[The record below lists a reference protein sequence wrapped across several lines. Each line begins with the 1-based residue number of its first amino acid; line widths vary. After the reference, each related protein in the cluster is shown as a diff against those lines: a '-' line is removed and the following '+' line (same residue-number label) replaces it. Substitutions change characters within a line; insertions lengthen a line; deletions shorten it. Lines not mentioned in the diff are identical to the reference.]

1 MILSKR
7 GFTLIELLVVVA
19 MIAVLIGAM
28 TTSVSAARER
38 AQIQRATSEVKI
50 ISQAILAYENYNK
63 KGDQYG
69 LEEIP
74 ETDADSSSLGFLLGA
89 AAVSTGGKMPVLLMA
104 QLKSGGKMLDPWG
117 MPYRVKVH
125 RGSVSSVSAVKFWTD
140 FFLPNYYRLSED
152 ER

>member
-28 TTSVSAARER
+28 TTSVAAARER
-38 AQIQRATSEVKI
+38 AQIQRATSEVKV
-50 ISQAILAYENYNK
+50 ISQAILAYENYARSGK
-63 KGDQYG
+63 YELQ
-69 LEEIP
+69 EIP

-89 AAVSTGGKMPVLLMA
+89 AAVDAGGKMPVLLMA

-117 MPYRVKVH
+117 MPYRVRVR
-125 RGSVSSVSAVKFWTD
+125 RGSIAAASSVELKTGFC
-140 FFLPNYYRLSED
+140 LPNYYRLSED

>member
-28 TTSVSAARER
+28 TTSVAAARER
-38 AQIQRATSEVKI
+38 AQIQRATSEVKV
-50 ISQAILAYENYNK
+50 ISQAILAYENYARSGK
-63 KGDQYG
+63 YE

-89 AAVSTGGKMPVLLMA
+89 AAVDA
-104 QLKSGGKMLDPWG
+104 GGKMLDPWG
-117 MPYRVKVH
+117 MPYRVRVR
-125 RGSVSSVSAVKFWTD
+125 RGSIAAASSVELKTGFC
-140 FFLPNYYRLSED
+140 LPNYYRLSED

>member
-1 MILSKR
+1 
-7 GFTLIELLVVVA
+7 

-125 RGSVSSVSAVKFWTD
+125 RGSVSSISAVKFWTD
-140 FFLPNYYRLSED
+140 FFLPNYWRV